1 MGLGVWERADD
12 ISSSLTF
19 VFVLCVPSKCIS
31 ETMKLV
37 QENMLLK
44 WNGRENISPSSYIKE
59 EPVVLALTEAAWLS

>member
-1 MGLGVWERADD
+1 MNSPGLNTFYVSYSEMGLGMWERADD

-44 WNGRENISPSSYIKE
+44 
-59 EPVVLALTEAAWLS
+59 